1 MCRVEDNGLPTGIV
15 ASKLRW
21 SLVLVAAGY
30 LVSLSAVPV
39 AAGGGP
45 ENVLLVVN
53 PKSTASMTIGNH
65 YVLLREIPPQNVLYL
80 DWDPSK
86 DRTDID
92 SFRQEILVPV
102 LKAAFRESRRRIDY
116 VVYSSDFPWA
126 IDAAADVNR
135 LLAFEKARAR
145 KSQSAAGARSGDD
158 APAEIDNPAG
168 ADQGAPILEWPETL
182 APTAS
187 LNGLTYLW
195 QLVLSRDPRLYLSLG
210 ANHYA
215 RRPDAQE
222 GLSSSEF
229 RSTHMLAPGGKLV
242 SSEARARGQ
251 ESLRDAV
258 ERRREGKPVEPVE
271 LPGVQYLLSTMLGV
285 TTGRGNS
292 VSEVVNYLQR
302 SADADGTFPSGT
314 IYFAEN
320 DDVRSRTRQPGF
332 GAAIEELKGLH
343 VEAEVVRGEVPRNKP
358 DVQGAMIGS
367 AIFDWDASGSTI
379 LPGAI
384 CEHLTSFGGVM
395 SANGSQTPLS
405 EFLRYGAAA
414 ASGAVTEPF
423 SIQAKFPLPS
433 MHVHYASGCTLAEA
447 FYQSVFGPYQL
458 LIVGDPL
465 CRPWANIPAVAVEGL
480 EDWETV
486 TGKFELTPTAI
497 FSKSSMVEE
506 FELYIDGSLRDRGR
520 PGEKLA
526 ATTEELADGYHEL
539 RVVALESGAIRSH
552 GHRIIPIR
560 TSNHARSISVSD
572 LPRAS
577 IPSSGTVSLTCQ
589 APGSIGIAVLQNT
602 RLLTRA
608 AGDTAH
614 LQLKASELGRGPV
627 RIFVVGLGSKGPASN
642 VTSDPIDF
650 VVE

>member
-1 MCRVEDNGLPTGIV
+1 MCRVEGDRLPTRIV
-15 ASKLRW
+15 VTKLRW
-21 SLVLVAAGY
+21 SLVLVAAGC
-30 LVSLSAVPV
+30 LVSLSAAPV

-65 YVLLREIPPQNVLYL
+65 YVQLREIPPQNVLYL
-80 DWDPSK
+80 DWDPAK

-102 LKAAFRESRRRIDY
+102 LKAAFRESPRRIDY

-126 IDAAADVNR
+126 IDAVADVNR

-145 KSQSAAGARSGDD
+145 PIQSAEGARSGDD
-158 APAEIDNPAG
+158 APAEAEDPAG
-168 ADQGAPILEWPETL
+168 ADQGAPIREWPKTL

-195 QLVLSRDPRLYLSLG
+195 QMVLSRDPRLYLSLG
-210 ANHYA
+210 SNHYA
-215 RRPDAQE
+215 RRPDAQG
-222 GLSSSEF
+222 GLSSTEF
-229 RSTHMLAPGGKLV
+229 RSTHMLAPGGQLV
-242 SSEARARGQ
+242 SPQARARGQ

-258 ERRREGKPVEPVE
+258 ERKREGKPVESVE
-271 LPGVQYLLSTMLGV
+271 LPGVQYVLSTMLGV

-302 SADADGTFPSGT
+302 SADADGSFPSGT

-332 GAAIEELKGLH
+332 AAAVEKLKDLH
-343 VEAEVVRGEVPRNKP
+343 VEAQVVRGDIPRNKR
-358 DVQGAMIGS
+358 DVQGAMVGS
-367 AIFDWDASGSTI
+367 AIVDWSACGSTI

-384 CEHLTSFGGVM
+384 CEHLTSFGGDM

-405 EFLRYGAAA
+405 EFLRYGAAG
-414 ASGAVTEPF
+414 ASGTVTEPF
-423 SIQAKFPLPS
+423 SIQAKFPMPS

-465 CRPWANIPAVAVEGL
+465 CRPWANIPEVAVEGL
-480 EDWETV
+480 DDWATV
-486 TGKFELTPTAI
+486 AGRFELTPTAT
-497 FSKSSMVEE
+497 FAKSSTVEE
-506 FELYIDGSLRDRGR
+506 FELYIDGSLRDRCR

-526 ATTEELADGYHEL
+526 ATTEQLADGYHEL
-539 RVVALESGAIRSH
+539 RVVAIESGAIRSQ
-552 GHRIIPIR
+552 GHRIIPVR
-560 TSNHARSISVSD
+560 TSNQARRISVSD
-572 LPRAS
+572 LPPATVS
-577 IPSSGTVSLTCQ
+577 SSGTVSLSCR

-602 RLLTRA
+602 RLLTRV
-608 AGDTAH
+608 AGDSAQ
-614 LQLKASELGRGPV
+614 LELKASELGRGPV
-627 RIFVVGLGSKGPASN
+627 RIFVVGLGSEGPPSN
-642 VTSDPIDF
+642 VTADPIDF